1 MFTDKINDQEIE
13 TMINKFES
21 ERKSL
26 LDKLGKKD
34 LESSEEKIFSQMMT
48 TINSIQSSM
57 IKLRKLRGKIL

>member
-34 LESSEEKIFSQMMT
+34 LESSEEKTFSQMMT

-57 IKLRKLRGKIL
+57 IKLRKLRGKIR

>member
-48 TINSIQSSM
+48 TINPFSLQ
-57 IKLRKLRGKIL
+57 